1 MFETPET
8 ARSGAQLGLG
18 GLAGKI
24 AKMAAARARP
34 PAAPEADLPPAPA
47 ALLVPLEVEM
57 TGPAIGGTAA
67 LLVAQALDEPGERLE
82 AGDFPP
88 EELSVWRRR
97 SARAAGVCK
106 FVSVVGSTLTVHDP
120 DAGHTATV
128 RSGEV
133 AGASAGTK
141 KGANQ

>member
-8 ARSGAQLGLG
+8 APRGAQLGLG

-34 PAAPEADLPPAPA
+34 PAAPEAELPPAPA
-47 ALLVPLEVEM
+47 ALVVPLEVEM

-67 LLVAQALDEPGERLE
+67 LLVAQALDSAGGQLDP
-82 AGDFPP
+82 GDFPP

-120 DAGHTATV
+120 DDGHKATV
-128 RSGEV
+128 GSGEG
-133 AGASAGTK
+133 AGLAAGTE

>member
-8 ARSGAQLGLG
+8 THSGAQLGLG

-34 PAAPEADLPPAPA
+34 ATGHEAEMPAAPA

-67 LLVAQALDEPGERLE
+67 LLVAQALDSAGGRLE

-97 SARAAGVCK
+97 SARAAAVCQ
-106 FVSVVGSTLTVHDP
+106 FVSVDGSTLTVHDP
-120 DAGHTATV
+120 DAGHNAEP
-128 RSGEV
+128 GLENG
-133 AGASAGTK
+133 AGLAAGPE